1 MTGDLV
7 TASATADRDAYS
19 RLIAELDSTGAR
31 YRLIEHAPEGRTE
44 LVSAL
49 RGHALDSAAKCL
61 VLLVKIGKKQTR
73 YVLAVVPGDARLDL
87 PAVKALLGASYVA
100 FADTG
105 KAEQLAGS
113 VSGTVLPFSYDER
126 LELIVDPALLDHGEL
141 YFNAG
146 RLDRSVALAS
156 EDYVRLARPRLARII
171 AN

>member
-1 MTGDLV
+1 VDGDFV
-7 TASATADRDAYS
+7 SASAAADGQVYD
-19 RLIAELDSTGAR
+19 RLINDLDASGAR

-49 RGHALDSAAKCL
+49 RGHALAHAAKCL
-61 VLLVKIGKKQTR
+61 ILLVKIGKKQTR
-73 YVLAVVPGDARLDL
+73 YVLAVIPGDARLDL
-87 PAVKALLGASYVA
+87 GAVKALLGASYAA

-113 VSGTVLPFSYDER
+113 VTGTILPFSYDER
-126 LELIVDPALLDHGEL
+126 LELIADLALLECGEL

-156 EDYVRLARPRLARII
+156 EDYLRLARPRLARIT
-171 AN
+171 AT

>member
-7 TASATADRDAYS
+7 PAPEAAGRDVYA
-19 RLIAELDSTGAR
+19 RLIADLDASGAR

-49 RGHALDSAAKCL
+49 RGHALASAAKCL
-61 VLLVKIGKKQTR
+61 ILLVKIGKKQTR

-87 PAVKALLGASYVA
+87 AAVKALLGASYVA

-105 KAEQLAGS
+105 KAEHLAGS
-113 VSGTVLPFSYDER
+113 VTGTVLPFSYDQR
-126 LELIVDPALLDHGEL
+126 LELIADPALLDRGEL

-146 RLDRSVALAS
+146 RLDRSITLAS
-156 EDYVRLARPRLARII
+156 EDYMRLAQPRLARII
-171 AN
+171 AT

>member
-1 MTGDLV
+1 VAGDLGP
-7 TASATADRDAYS
+7 APAAADLDVYG
-19 RLIAELDSTGAR
+19 RLIADLDASGAH
-31 YRLIEHAPEGRTE
+31 YRMIEHAPEGRTE

-49 RGHALDSAAKCL
+49 GGHAVAHAAKCL
-61 VLLVKIGKKQTR
+61 ILLVKIGKKQTR

-87 PAVKALLGASYVA
+87 VAVKALLGASYVA

-113 VSGTVLPFSYDER
+113 VIGTVLPFRYDER
-126 LELIVDPALLDHGEL
+126 LELIADPALLDADVL

-156 EDYVRLARPRLARII
+156 EDSLRLAAPRMARII
-171 AN
+171 AT